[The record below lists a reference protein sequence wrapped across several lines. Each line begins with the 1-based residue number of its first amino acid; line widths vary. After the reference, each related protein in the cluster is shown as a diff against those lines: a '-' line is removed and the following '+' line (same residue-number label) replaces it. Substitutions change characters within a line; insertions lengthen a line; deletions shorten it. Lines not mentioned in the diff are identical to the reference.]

1 MDLRVVYNG
10 AWLQKVN
17 DLGYAGTLH
26 VTGQL
31 YASLTVSFYGSGITV
46 LGYVPLGIAPV
57 TVRYTID
64 GDASTTQD
72 RQVGGSAILVVDQP
86 FYAASGLPLQQ
97 HNLTMNVTSGVPTR
111 LFGYDCFVVDKSVGG
126 ASDNVLVANVL
137 HERTCRI
144 KAFHVRGPNSGNGS
158 RECGRDFAHHNL
170 RFPLLLQEKEEYTST
185 GHGSPA
191 FAPIRR
197 KNQYVPDT
205 FVKLWRN

>member
-126 ASDNVLVANVL
+126 RPTTSSSPTSSTNAHAGSKHSMSGGQIAATVVGSVVGTLL
-137 HERTCRI
+137 ITI
-144 KAFHVRGPNSGNGS
+144 FAFLCCCKKKRSTPVPDTAPR
-158 RECGRDFAHHNL
+158 
-170 RFPLLLQEKEEYTST
+170 PLPLFDE
-185 GHGSPA
+185 
-191 FAPIRR
+191 